1 MVADFSKKQN
11 RGHSDILFKTLS
23 FLCLAVFVV
32 FAFADVRLYF
42 RKKELSEQI
51 EKYSLQLK
59 KIEDSNIKLEEM
71 IANSGN
77 SDYIEKVAREEA
89 NMQKPGEKAVSFVMP
104 EETQQASPVKKNFWG
119 YFSAGLS
126 NFWQQIKSVFK

>member
-1 MVADFSKKQN
+1 MIADFSKKQN
-11 RGHSDILFKTLS
+11 RLQKDILLKALAFV
-23 FLCLAVFVV
+23 CLAVFVV
-32 FAFADVRLYF
+32 FAFANIKLYL
-42 RKKELSEQI
+42 RKKELSAQI
-51 EKYSLQLK
+51 KNYSLQLK
-59 KIEDSNIKLEEM
+59 KIEDSNKKLEEM

-77 SDYIEKVAREEA
+77 PDYIEKVAREEA

-104 EETQQASPVKKNFWG
+104 EEGQQASLVKKNFWG